1 MRRVLLTVSF
11 LTLLA
16 AGWLAVMEMVLRHPG
31 FVMRIAVA
39 LCIAAI
45 SALTFLAPRFH
56 GRMRAQRRFYAIGGI
71 ILMGIGIQAFLRN
84 ARAAHFEGF
93 VFVIAS
99 AIVLQGLLMV
109 LCGAMRVTRP
119 VAEHR
124 S

>member
-1 MRRVLLTVSF
+1 MQRALLLVSF

-16 AGWLAVMEMVLRHPG
+16 AVWLAVMEMVLRHPG
-31 FVMRIAVA
+31 FVVRVAMA

-45 SALTFLAPRFH
+45 SAATFLTEGLRDS
-56 GRMRAQRRFYAIGGI
+56 RRAQRRFYAIGGI
-71 ILMGIGIQAFLRN
+71 ILMGIGVQAFLRN

-119 VAEHR
+119 VTEHR

>member
-1 MRRVLLTVSF
+1 MQRVLLPVSF

-16 AGWLAVMEMVLRHPG
+16 AGWLVVMEMVLRHPG
-31 FVMRIAVA
+31 FVVRIAVA

-45 SALTFLAPRFH
+45 SATTFLTPVLH
-56 GRMRAQRRFYAIGGI
+56 GSMRAKRRFYAIGGI
-71 ILMGIGIQAFLRN
+71 VLMGIGVQGFVRN

-109 LCGAMRVTRP
+109 LSLATRVTPP
-119 VAEHR
+119 VGGPTL
-124 S
+124 